1 MTITKLCPKCNN
13 KVPSWIRID
22 GKKRNLKNRKYCL
35 ECSPFNRH
43 NTRQLHCQVVRKKE
57 EGQTYYQSLNEEEK
71 IEYNKKIYNQQRVK
85 RWESKKELVVMKGG
99 KCQCCGYDKNL
110 AVLSF
115 HHREP
120 ENKSFDLDGRAMS
133 SRKKEELLKE
143 LDKCDLMC
151 MNCHQEI
158 HHPSKSNWK

>member
-1 MTITKLCPKCNN
+1 
-13 KVPSWIRID
+13 
-22 GKKRNLKNRKYCL
+22 
-35 ECSPFNRH
+35 
-43 NTRQLHCQVVRKKE
+43 
-57 EGQTYYQSLNEEEK
+57 LNEEEK
-71 IEYNKKIYNQQRVK
+71 QEYNRKIYDQQRVK